1 MRGQRVLLQKRAPGA
16 PEGNKN
22 YYANIRLA
30 EKISVLSFFIALYGA
45 SVDRLWQGKNRYL
58 QKFT

>member
-1 MRGQRVLLQKRAPGA
+1 MRGQRVLLQNRAPGA

-22 YYANIRLA
+22 YYADIG
-30 EKISVLSFFIALYGA
+30 SVERFSALSCFIALNGA
-45 SVDRLWQGKNRYL
+45 LVDRLWQGKSRYL